1 MRYPQ
6 KWNVT
11 HTLTHTHTPTTTP
24 WCMASSVG
32 TEDCGRSPGARRSAT
47 PGPTNARVRVVLSFQ
62 ETVVCVCCGGVHRR
76 FLGREQHWFSPK
88 AVSGGDL
95 DIQQTMHSQVHCRN
109 ESAVVVIDRK
119 DRAQLSQTASITRA
133 QRSSSSSVPLT
144 LLTVQRI

>member
-1 MRYPQ
+1 MS
-6 KWNVT
+6 
-11 HTLTHTHTPTTTP
+11 HTHTHTHTHPHHHPLVYGEFCGHRGLWSVSRCPQKRDTRADQREGARGP
-24 WCMASSVG
+24 QFPRNCGMCMLRWRSSSV
-32 TEDCGRSPGARRSAT
+32 P
-47 PGPTNARVRVVLSFQ
+47 
-62 ETVVCVCCGGVHRR
+62 
-76 FLGREQHWFSPK
+76 GREQHWFSPK

-144 LLTVQRI
+144 LMTVQRI